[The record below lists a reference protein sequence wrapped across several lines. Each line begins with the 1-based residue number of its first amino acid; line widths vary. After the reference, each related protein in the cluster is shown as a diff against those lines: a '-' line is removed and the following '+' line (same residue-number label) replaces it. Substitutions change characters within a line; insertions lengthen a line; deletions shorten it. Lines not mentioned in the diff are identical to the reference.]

1 MVSPAEWYSAISVGS
16 SAVAVGLAAYVTR
29 RMPNRRA
36 GDAFVMSMVFFL
48 LASVVRGPF
57 AGDLDAEMRAFVWR
71 AERRYGELLERW
83 DDDVEE
89 VSGVRAMTAR
99 LFL

>member
-1 MVSPAEWYSAISVGS
+1 MVRPRDKGFEG
-16 SAVAVGLAAYVTR
+16 GTT
-29 RMPNRRA
+29 
-36 GDAFVMSMVFFL
+36 
-48 LASVVRGPF
+48 F

-83 DDDVEE
+83 DGDVEE